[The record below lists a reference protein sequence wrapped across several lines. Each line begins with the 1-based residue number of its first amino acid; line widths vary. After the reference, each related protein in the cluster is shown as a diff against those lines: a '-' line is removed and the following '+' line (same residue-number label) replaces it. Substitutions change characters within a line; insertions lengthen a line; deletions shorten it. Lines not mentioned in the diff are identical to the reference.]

1 MSGKRCVKPMNER
14 TNEPQKRPLFRR
26 MLQGRGQPRPLQI
39 LNFGKPKG
47 RVTVAQRFLQKTKV
61 EGLEPLERRLAEQ
74 RVDKN
79 MNVALKMNNGERM
92 IKYDAV
98 DMKNIHAKL
107 LDVER
112 KKMISIRE
120 KKMKAP
126 ACPIVK
132 PITKVV
138 SPQQLIKEFLRNS
151 PVQIIRPRKTISQM
165 MREEV
170 PIPVVP
176 QRPKGGVYD
185 RIAKKAGIRVA
196 NPKQTKVVK
205 EKAPVE
211 LYEKERCS
219 KKTSNKP
226 YTASQL
232 KRIAKSMN
240 IPKAKIDEAK
250 TSIKKLCALIDFSKN
265 KNNASLKKINNT
277 KATMKRLIDD
287 LRNKEVLNVDKKHEI
302 VSPNKDGTPWMGR
315 DKESC
320 KRHVNAK
327 DDVYK
332 KALSV
337 LKKDDP
343 VMFLKMKGFNAGR
356 LGRKTKANPDPHK
369 QNNLIKIARELN
381 INVPTT
387 SKKPKPTATTLI
399 GLIQKKLEKA

>member
-1 MSGKRCVKPMNER
+1 MSGKRCVKPINEQL
-14 TNEPQKRPLFRR
+14 QKRPLFRR

-39 LNFGKPKG
+39 LSFGKPKG
-47 RVTVAQRFLQKTKV
+47 RVTVAPRFLQATRV
-61 EGLEPLERRLAEQ
+61 EGLEPHERRLAEQ

-79 MNVALKMNNGERM
+79 MNIALKLDNNERM
-92 IKYDAV
+92 SKYDAV

-112 KKMISIRE
+112 KKIISMRE
-120 KKMKAP
+120 KKMKGP
-126 ACPIVK
+126 ACPVV
-132 PITKVV
+132 TKIV

-165 MREEV
+165 MREEA
-170 PIPVVP
+170 PNITPKPVIQQV
-176 QRPKGGVYD
+176 PKGGVYD
-185 RIAKKAGIRVA
+185 RIAKKAGIRVTK
-196 NPKQTKVVK
+196 PKQTKVVK

-226 YTASQL
+226 YTVSQL

-240 IPKAKIDEAK
+240 IPKAKIADAK

-265 KNNASLKKINNT
+265 KMNASREKKNIAN
-277 KATMKRLIDD
+277 ASMKRRIEKA
-287 LRNKEVLNVDKKHEI
+287 KEILKNKKHEI

-315 DKESC
+315 DQESR
-320 KRHVNAK
+320 KRHMNAN

-356 LGRKTKANPDPHK
+356 VGRKTKANPDPHK
-369 QNNLIKIARELN
+369 QNNLIKMARELN
-381 INVPTT
+381 INVATT

-399 GLIQKKLEKA
+399 GLIKKKLEKA